1 MKKAEVGIMKLLAV
15 IMLLLSF
22 HLQTLHANCITACNA
37 SSDCTNE
44 TMTMQELQKCESM
57 KVNCKVGCQRGALED
72 RRDETEGFAKT
83 YTTMVIVGVVLII
96 ALPLCIGGVVGC
108 CRLMMMIKR
117 RGPPPPGGWNNRGG
131 APGQNLN
138 PVVPVGYA
146 GFNPNPNFYNNQ
158 PQQAAAAAAPTS
170 VSGAKSDGG
179 PSNDSGLPA
188 GNSPA

>member
-1 MKKAEVGIMKLLAV
+1 
-15 IMLLLSF
+15 
-22 HLQTLHANCITACNA
+22 
-37 SSDCTNE
+37 
-44 TMTMQELQKCESM
+44 MTMQELQKCESM
-57 KVNCKVGCQRGALED
+57 KVNCKVGCQRSALED
-72 RRDETEGFAKT
+72 RRDGTEGFFKT
-83 YTTMVIVGVVLII
+83 YTTMVIVVTVLSI
-96 ALPLCIGGVVGC
+96 ALPLCICGVGGC
-108 CRLMMMIKR
+108 CMFIMMKRR

-158 PQQAAAAAAPTS
+158 PQQQQAAAAAPTS